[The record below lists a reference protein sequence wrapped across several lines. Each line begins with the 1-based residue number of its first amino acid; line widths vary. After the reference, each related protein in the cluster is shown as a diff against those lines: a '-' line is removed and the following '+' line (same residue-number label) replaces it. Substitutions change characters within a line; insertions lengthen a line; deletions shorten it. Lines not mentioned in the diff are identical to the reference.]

1 MPNSSSRESKKVP
14 EYGAISRQLCVW
26 ERATELADDFAAYG
40 QKRLTGHPACQL
52 SQAPGKSALKAYRA
66 SLDTRPHRPTQTLS
80 ANGFPFFFLLFFLS
94 FCSIHLT
101 VASSSFLDV
110 FPDPYSVA
118 NLWARV
124 STPEQPAQATD

>member
-1 MPNSSSRESKKVP
+1 MGGWVGWGGGGMPNSSSRESKNVP

-52 SQAPGKSALKAYRA
+52 SLAPGKSALKAYRA

-80 ANGFPFFFLLFFLS
+80 AIGLPFLFFPFPLLHTSDSSEKLLS
-94 FCSIHLT
+94 GC
-101 VASSSFLDV
+101 
-110 FPDPYSVA
+110 
-118 NLWARV
+118 V
-124 STPEQPAQATD
+124 S